1 MIIDATFWVAISFF
15 IFLGVLIYFKIP
27 QKIISTLDETIN
39 SIKNEVDN
47 AEILKDE
54 SKNILSEYE
63 KKISNAKKEVKQ
75 MIDVATEEA
84 DKSVLK
90 TNEEFHTQM
99 ENRKKNTD
107 DRIKQMKNQALKDI
121 KNASVKI
128 SIQAV
133 EVLLKN
139 SLDKNK
145 LNKIFTSS
153 IEETKSALLRK
164 PTQINNLNTQ
174 KK

>member
-1 MIIDATFWVAISFF
+1 MTIDATFWVAVSFF

-27 QKIISTLDETIN
+27 QKITTILDENIST
-39 SIKNEVDN
+39 IKTEIDD
-47 AEILKDE
+47 AELLKEE

-63 KKISNAKKEVKQ
+63 KKISNAKTEVKQ
-75 MIDVATEEA
+75 MVDAAT
-84 DKSVLK
+84 DNSDRNVLK
-90 TNEEFHTQM
+90 TNEEFHVQM
-99 ENRKKNTD
+99 ENRKKNTE

-145 LNKIFTSS
+145 LNKIFTTSV
-153 IEETKSALLRK
+153 EETKSALKRK
-164 PTQINNLNTQ
+164 ST
-174 KK
+174 

>member
-27 QKIISTLDETIN
+27 LKVINALNESIS
-39 SIKNEVDN
+39 SIKNEVNN
-47 AEILKDE
+47 AETLKDE

-63 KKISNAKKEVKQ
+63 KKISNAKNEIKL
-75 MIDVATEEA
+75 MLNAATEEA
-84 DKSVLK
+84 DKSVLR
-90 TNEEFHTQM
+90 TNEEFHAQM
-99 ENRKKNTD
+99 ENRKKNTE
-107 DRIKQMKNQALKDI
+107 DRIKQMKSQALQDI
-121 KNASVKI
+121 KNTSVRI

-133 EVLLKN
+133 EMLLKN

-153 IEETKSALLRK
+153 VEETKTALKRK
-164 PTQINNLNTQ
+164 ST
-174 KK
+174 

>member
-1 MIIDATFWVAISFF
+1 MIIDATFWVAVSFF

-27 QKIISTLDETIN
+27 QKIVSILNDNINTI
-39 SIKNEVDN
+39 KTEVDN
-47 AEILKDE
+47 AESLKEE

-63 KKISNAKKEVKQ
+63 KKISNAKAEVKQ
-75 MIDVATEEA
+75 MLDIATNDV
-84 DKSVLK
+84 DKNVLK
-90 TNEEFHTQM
+90 TNEEFHIQM
-99 ENRKKNTD
+99 DNRKRNTE

-153 IEETKSALLRK
+153 IEETKSALKRK
-164 PTQINNLNTQ
+164 ST
-174 KK
+174 

>member
-1 MIIDATFWVAISFF
+1 MIIDATFWVAVSFL

-27 QKIISTLDETIN
+27 QKVISALNENID
-39 SIKNEVDN
+39 SIRNEVDN
-47 AEILKDE
+47 AETLKEE

-75 MIDVATEEA
+75 MVDDATEVA
-84 DKSVLK
+84 DRTVLK
-90 TNEEFHTQM
+90 TNEEFHIQM
-99 ENRKKNTD
+99 ENRKKNTED
-107 DRIKQMKNQALKDI
+107 KIKQMKNQALKDI

-133 EVLLKN
+133 EVILKN

-145 LNKIFTSS
+145 LNKIFFSS
-153 IEETKSALLRK
+153 IEETKSALKRK
-164 PTQINNLNTQ
+164 ST
-174 KK
+174 